1 MKKTMLIL
9 AVLFLIAGA
18 VCGLSARV
26 YAAGT
31 DFNDYFIDKTMRV
44 DLYHTG
50 DSKDDIYSLDKVFQE
65 GPWAGSTANTV
76 DYMNNGTYFVKVY
89 DFATNRLIFSKGYD
103 CIFGEYRTTDDALQ
117 GAKKTFSESVLMP
130 YPKKKIQF
138 TIEKRDKYTALH
150 RLFDCVID
158 PNATTVIKQ
167 KAPEDVEV
175 INFQIKGGNHNKVDL
190 LFIAEGY
197 TKAQKQKFIDDVN
210 RLLKVFF
217 AQPVYVKHKDDFNVR
232 GVFCASQ
239 EAGTDESSHGSFKNT
254 AINSGYDFLDSERYL
269 MTDDNKAMRR
279 VAGAAPYDAL
289 YMLVNHKRYGGGAIY
304 NLYASTIVDNYW
316 TDYVFLHEFGHSFAG
331 LADEYYTSSVE
342 YNDFYTPGY
351 EPVEPNITAL
361 TDKYN
366 VKWKEF
372 LTPGIAVPTPW
383 EKEEF
388 DKMDLAYQK
397 IRQELNNKIAK
408 MKREGAPREEVAK
421 QEELSD
427 KLSKENAA
435 RVDEY
440 LSKCKDF
447 GKVGVFEGA
456 GYCKNGM
463 YRSQLDCLMFAKGT
477 KPFCK
482 ACEKAVEQR
491 INFYTGK

>member
-1 MKKTMLIL
+1 MKKFAVIFL
-9 AVLFLIAGA
+9 ALFL
-18 VCGLSARV
+18 VVSAFA
-26 YAAGT
+26 YAA
-31 DFNDYFIDKTMRV
+31 DFNFNNYFVDKTMRV

-50 DSKDDIYSLDKVFQE
+50 DSKEDVYSLDKVFQQ
-65 GPWAGSTANTV
+65 GPWAGSESNTV
-76 DYMNNGTYFVKVY
+76 DYINNGGYFVKVY

-103 CIFGEYRTTDDALQ
+103 CIFGEYRTTDEALQ
-117 GAKKTFSESVLMP
+117 GLKRTFSESLLIP
-130 YPKKKIQF
+130 YPKKKIQL
-138 TIEKRDKYTALH
+138 TIEKRDKYTSLH
-150 RLFDCVID
+150 RIFDCVID
-158 PNATTVIKQ
+158 PGSTTVIKE
-167 KAPEDVEV
+167 KLPLDVEV
-175 INFQIKGGNHNKVDL
+175 INFQIKGDNHKKVDL

-197 TKAQKQKFIDDVN
+197 TNKEKQKFIDDVN

-217 AQPVYVKHKDDFNVR
+217 AYAPYNKYKDDFNVR
-232 GVFCASQ
+232 GVFRASN
-239 EAGTDESSHGSFKNT
+239 ESGCDESSYGSFKDT
-254 AINSGYDFLDSERYL
+254 AINSGYDFLGSERYL
-269 MTDDNKAMRR
+269 MTDDNKAMRNTAS
-279 VAGAAPYDAL
+279 VSPYDAL

-361 TDKYN
+361 LDKYN
-366 VKWKEF
+366 VKWKTL
-372 LTPGIAVPTPW
+372 LTPGIAIPTPW
-383 EKEEF
+383 EKDEF

-397 IRQELNNKIAK
+397 IRQELNRKIAK
-408 MKREGAPREEVAK
+408 LKRENAPREEIAK
-421 QEELSD
+421 NEELSD

-440 LSKCKDF
+440 LKKCKEY
-447 GKVGVFEGA
+447 GKIGVFEGA

-463 YRSQLDCLMFAKGT
+463 YRSELDCLMFTKGT

-482 ACEKAVEQR
+482 ACEKAVMER
-491 INFYTGK
+491 IKFYTN